1 MMQLPPMNAPAV
13 LHRRLGPIDA
23 CGSVPSD
30 VIVAR
35 GPLIILAYGLLSVS
49 PADRDA
55 LWISVEQ
62 DNLMPGEVEE
72 AMRRWSGHAA

>member
-13 LHRRLGPIDA
+13 LHRRLDPIDR
-23 CGSVPSD
+23 CGSVPGD

-35 GPLIILAYGLLSVS
+35 GPLIILAYGLLSVQ

-55 LWISVEQ
+55 LWISVDQ
-62 DNLMPGEVEE
+62 GALMPGEVEE
-72 AMRRWSGHAA
+72 AMRQWNAHAS